1 MYGTPHEISAP
12 KSQILDP
19 FDLDYINVA
28 KQLTPERRYWYYVEK
43 GIPAEA
49 VPDMEGNVIRQVE
62 RFIPTRILNAEHL
75 QKTRKTALEEIRLV
89 HNIALRKSIVDYILM
104 DGDERIR
111 LGIPAFEAP
120 FEPQIVRAPV
130 PWHHTLIETRASVE
144 QNLYITNPVML
155 ELLNIH
161 HQFSGIKLIDM
172 TVFSENMLPTSTEQ
186 FQTIL
191 KSQCQAFKARLL
203 NEYE

>member
-1 MYGTPHEISAP
+1 MYGTPKEIP
-12 KSQILDP
+12 VQKQEILDP
-19 FDLDYINVA
+19 FDLDYINIA

-49 VPDMEGNVIRQVE
+49 VPEMDEDVIRQVE
-62 RFIPTRILNAEHL
+62 RFIPTAILNAEHL
-75 QKTRKTALEEIRLV
+75 QKIRRAVLAEIRLV

-104 DGDERIR
+104 DGEERIR
-111 LGIPAFEAP
+111 LGIPPFEAA
-120 FEPQIVRAPV
+120 FVPQIVRAPV
-130 PWHHTLIETRASVE
+130 PWHHNLMETRANVE

-161 HQFSGIKLIDM
+161 HQFAGVKLIDVS
-172 TVFSENMLPTSTEQ
+172 VFTENMLPTTTDQ

-191 KSQCQAFKARLL
+191 KGQCQAFKARLL
-203 NEYE
+203 NE